1 MTIKDIARESGYA
14 VSTVSRALNNHPDVS
29 TQTKEKINAIVAAHQ
44 FVPNSNARQLKQQ
57 NSKSIAIIVKGSL
70 NAFFAGIIEQME
82 NWIAQTEYG
91 VQVHYVEEDAD
102 ELLAAEH
109 LCRELKPLG
118 ILFLGGNIATF
129 QKRFSAIELPCVI
142 ATTTSPELRF
152 ENLSCVGID
161 DKAAGKRAM
170 DFLLHKGHQ
179 KIGILGGKRENSYIS
194 QLRFEG
200 CLDAVA
206 EAGGAFDESYY
217 QTCNFNYGSAYRGAK
232 KLLERKRDITA
243 VFAMSDVMAVGAMR
257 AIFEAG
263 YRCPEDI
270 SVVGFD
276 GIELGKYMVPS
287 LTTVRQPGEE
297 IAKQSVALLL
307 SHIERHTP
315 AKTVLLEDALIEGE
329 SVLAINR

>member
-1 MTIKDIARESGYA
+1 M
-14 VSTVSRALNNHPDVS
+14 
-29 TQTKEKINAIVAAHQ
+29 
-44 FVPNSNARQLKQQ
+44 
-57 NSKSIAIIVKGSL
+57 
-70 NAFFAGIIEQME
+70 
-82 NWIAQTEYG
+82 
-91 VQVHYVEEDAD
+91 
-102 ELLAAEH
+102 
-109 LCRELKPLG
+109 
-118 ILFLGGNIATF
+118 
-129 QKRFSAIELPCVI
+129 
-142 ATTTSPELRF
+142 
-152 ENLSCVGID
+152 
-161 DKAAGKRAM
+161 
-170 DFLLHKGHQ
+170 
-179 KIGILGGKRENSYIS
+179 
-194 QLRFEG
+194 
-200 CLDAVA
+200 
-206 EAGGAFDESYY
+206 
-217 QTCNFNYGSAYRGAK
+217 
-232 KLLERKRDITA
+232 ERKRDITA